1 MSNNAVTNK
10 LINVA
15 LVSAGIYILY
25 KILQKV
31 TAPVIDPLAQGIANT
46 YSWLTLPGD
55 VVVTGNINLPDG
67 SQVPIANIFIDD
79 SMQFVYNGR
88 TYTVTGRDANGNYNA
103 R

>member
-1 MSNNAVTNK
+1 MSSSINNK

-15 LVSAGIYILY
+15 LMGVGIYVLY
-25 KILQKV
+25 KLLQKI
-31 TAPVIDPLAQGIANT
+31 TAPVIDPLAQGIASSYLYFT
-46 YSWLTLPGD
+46 SPGD
-55 VVVTGNINLPDG
+55 VTVTGNIILPNG
-67 SQVPIANIFIDD
+67 SQVPIANIYIDD